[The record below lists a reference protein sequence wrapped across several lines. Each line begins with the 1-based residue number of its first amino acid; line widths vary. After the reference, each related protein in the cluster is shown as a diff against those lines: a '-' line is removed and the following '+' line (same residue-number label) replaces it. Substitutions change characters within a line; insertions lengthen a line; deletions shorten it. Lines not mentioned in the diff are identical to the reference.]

1 MGRKGRALSSSKAE
15 ANVSGALQTNDL
27 TSVHLGVKFSCR
39 FTLREVQE
47 RWYALLYDPVISK

>member
-1 MGRKGRALSSSKAE
+1 MAREGFLSSGKAE
-15 ANVSGALQTNDL
+15 ANPSGALQTNDL